1 MVFEQHSILQRKLA
15 EDARKKQ
22 EQEEEEKKKKA
33 AEEKVQE
40 KARQAAATCSFM
52 QSIADWCERESCWYA
67 WYADLVCLW

>member
-33 AEEKVQE
+33 AEEKGSGKG
-40 KARQAAATCSFM
+40 KAAAATCSFM
-52 QSIADWCERESCWYA
+52 QTGVRERERCCYA
-67 WYADLVCLW
+67 WYADLVCRR

>member
-40 KARQAAATCSFM
+40 KARLAAATCSFM
-52 QSIADWCERESCWYA
+52 QTGVRERERGA
-67 WYADLVCLW
+67 AMPGMLT